1 MGYAFAGYVRLACL
15 MLFAF
20 LVLYLVTGEQGKPG
34 GTLFGLLCVYF
45 SSLLGGALVGN
56 VSLRL
61 PPLLG
66 MLIMGFLCSNLPK
79 VDELVGLPTKNGDW
93 SKEIRLLALTMI
105 LCRAGLGLDVEAVT
119 RLRNVVGTLAILPST
134 MEACAVAVMARFFLG
149 FNWVWAF
156 MLGYVVAPISPAV
169 VIPSV
174 LALQDQGYGT
184 TTGIP
189 SMMVAAAALDD
200 VLSLAGFGIFSSL
213 AFDTTSTSAGAA
225 SHKLWLN
232 IGKAPLAIVVGVF
245 SGWLAG
251 QFMGLLLPKDG
262 EYSTTWRAL
271 WLFNLAVVL
280 MAGLGLK
287 QIGFEGSSSLAVLV
301 MCVVAVR
308 CWGPGVSKPVSA
320 SFNEVWNHLAQP
332 LLFGLVGA
340 GVVVSDMHLSEL
352 LISLGILAVSLSWR
366 LLWTVAASSVHDLR
380 WQEKVFVAV
389 AWLPKATVQAAI
401 GMKAHDSAV
410 GLGMSQELIDH
421 GHLIFTASVVAILLT
436 APAGAAVISAI
447 GPTLLT
453 KNDDGTEDGVGAPL
467 VIPEI
472 PSIRGV
478 LTEYAELRTR
488 KGSMNSHEA
497 FGG

>member
-1 MGYAFAGYVRLACL
+1 
-15 MLFAF
+15 
-20 LVLYLVTGEQGKPG
+20 
-34 GTLFGLLCVYF
+34 
-45 SSLLGGALVGN
+45 
-56 VSLRL
+56 
-61 PPLLG
+61 
-66 MLIMGFLCSNLPK
+66 
-79 VDELVGLPTKNGDW
+79 
-93 SKEIRLLALTMI
+93 
-105 LCRAGLGLDVEAVT
+105 
-119 RLRNVVGTLAILPST
+119 
-134 MEACAVAVMARFFLG
+134 
-149 FNWVWAF
+149 

-213 AFDTTSTSAGAA
+213 AFDATSTSSGSA
-225 SHKLWLN
+225 SHELWFK
-232 IGKAPLAIVVGVF
+232 IGKAPLAIVVGVC
-245 SGWLAG
+245 SGCLAG
-251 QFMGLLLPKDG
+251 LFMGRLLPRDG
-262 EYSTTWRAL
+262 EYSTTWRAM
-271 WLFNLAVVL
+271 WLFNLSVVL
-280 MAGLGLK
+280 MAGLSK
-287 QIGFEGSSSLAVLV
+287 IGFAGSSSLAVLV

-308 CWGPGVSKPVSA
+308 SWGPDVSKPVSA

-340 GVVVSDMHLSEL
+340 DVVVSDMHLSEL
-352 LISLGILAVSLSWR
+352 CASLGILAVSLPWR
-366 LLWTVAASSVHDLR
+366 LLWTVAASSVHHLR
-380 WQEKVFVAV
+380 WQEKVFVSV

-401 GMKAHDSAV
+401 GAQAYDMAHKLD
-410 GLGMSQELIDH
+410 MSDKFIDQ
-421 GHLIFTASVVAILLT
+421 GHLIFTVSVVAILLT

-472 PSIRGV
+472 PSIRGA

-488 KGSMNSHEA
+488 KGSMNSHEG